1 MVCPIS
7 GLPAAAFMGL
17 HFDCHG
23 FGHESQRWEAVQTG
37 GTQAPP
43 NADEPAGAAP
53 AINRPL
59 GD

>member
-1 MVCPIS
+1 M
-7 GLPAAAFMGL
+7 AAFMGL